1 MLDLRDVSQW
11 MTIARELSSRP
22 CIHWRV
28 HLGRAGEV
36 RLRGSGRDICQSACQ
51 MVRTE
56 RDGRGYLK
64 CRGALVQG
72 CARALRV
79 AVLNGALQFDLRQN

>member
-1 MLDLRDVSQW
+1 MLDQRDVSQW
-11 MTIARELSSRP
+11 MTSTRVLSIRP

-28 HLGRAGEV
+28 HPGRAGEV
-36 RLRGSGRDICQSACQ
+36 RLRGSGRDFCQFVCQ

-56 RDGRGYLK
+56 RDGRGRLQ
-64 CRGALVQG
+64 CRGALMQG

-79 AVLNGALQFDLRQN
+79 AVLNGGTGV